1 MRIDEYQVRQWL
13 KEAVGER
20 VEFTYDVI
28 HVSEVTQCLRKS
40 YYQRRRASRTTGLEA
55 VIIIGSMIHLALQDV
70 LRRYGFRPEFRVGM
84 KEDGVTLIGHI
95 DAYDPDRNIV
105 LEFKTVNKI
114 PKDWPWLSHEQ
125 QAVTYATMVDT
136 DEAYIIYIDRGTGEV
151 EVYQVGKDQET
162 LEKMLR
168 RAKILSRALRENE
181 PPEPERGPWCNYCP
195 WKWSCFKS
203 RSKSYYGRSRRYEGG
218 RGRGYDRG
226 KYYSKRGSQ

>member
-20 VEFTYDVI
+20 IEFTDDVI

-40 YYQRRRASRTTGLEA
+40 YYQRRRASRMTGMEA
-55 VIIIGSMIHLALQDV
+55 VIIIGSMIHLAIQDV
-70 LRRYGFRPEFRVGM
+70 LRRYNFRPEFRIGM
-84 KEDGVTLIGHI
+84 KEGGVTLIGHI
-95 DAYDPDRNIV
+95 DAYDPDNNIV
-105 LEFKTVNKI
+105 LEFKTVDKI
-114 PKDWPWLSHEQ
+114 PEGRPWRSHEW
-125 QAVTYATMVDT
+125 QAKAYATMVDT
-136 DEAYIIYIDRGTGEV
+136 DQAYIIYISRGRGDV
-151 EVYQVGKDQET
+151 KVYRVKKDQEL
-162 LEKMLR
+162 LEHLLD
-168 RAKILSRALRENE
+168 RAKELSRALRENE

-203 RSKSYYGRSRRYEGG
+203 RSKNYYGRSRYESRG